1 LKPKFPLLTPQKDVD
16 LGPTVVEVAR

>member
-1 LKPKFPLLTPQKDVD
+1 LKPKFPQLTPQKDVD